1 MIALRPLHGKFGP
14 MSWTVLEGRKIPEQ
28 ILKLLNIEKYKKAGM
43 IADEKKPMKKTFKE
57 DTDN

>member
-28 ILKLLNIEKYKKAGM
+28 ILKLLDVEKCLKDKV
-43 IADEKKPMKKTFKE
+43 IAEEKKSVKKTVKE
-57 DTDN
+57 DTEK